1 MAKQAKTLS
10 VLEVIQT
17 VNDGGALEDMK
28 DAIRRVSTTV
38 EERGGQ
44 GSVSL
49 TLKFSKL
56 GRHQL
61 KIVDEVKVTEPK
73 KVNDATVFF
82 STNEGDLT
90 RSNPEQL
97 ELGIGVD
104 VE

>member
-1 MAKQAKTLS
+1 MATKAKTLS

-61 KIVDEVKVTEPK
+61 KIVDEVKITEPK

-97 ELGIGVD
+97 ELGSGV
-104 VE
+104 EAE